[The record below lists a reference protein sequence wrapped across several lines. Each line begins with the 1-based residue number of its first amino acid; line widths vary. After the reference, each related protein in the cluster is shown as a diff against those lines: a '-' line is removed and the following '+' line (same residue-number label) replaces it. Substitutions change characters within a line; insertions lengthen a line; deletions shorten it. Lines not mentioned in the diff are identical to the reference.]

1 MNIEKLHNLLKESEL
16 TENDIKAL
24 ITKVK
29 SEKGDFGLRFE
40 DVETTFKDLQAK
52 TRYKIHERTDLN
64 LINDLKKPNNILLE
78 GDNLNSL
85 AYLVNQKEQVD
96 VIYVDPPYNTG
107 NTDFTYNDTFKGDK
121 ESWNHSAWLSFI
133 NERLILSRELL
144 KDDGVIFVSI
154 DDNEQAQ
161 LKLLLDKVYGEKNFL
176 GTIIQN
182 KGNAQNDAYSI
193 QKNHEYIHVYTKKNA
208 RLYYKKPVLKKAF
221 EDEHGWYYKGSS
233 ITTGGVGGA
242 LNRCPTLGYTIYYN
256 PLTKDFIGDADFDLA
271 MARVSNV
278 LEEIYTDNEELLK
291 KGYTVKIRPPKRG
304 TKLGC
309 WTWGLDNF
317 NNNRKNIL
325 ISSGVAKGT
334 YSVLQKKY
342 VDEEKI
348 IKVKGVNYYSD
359 IVPTNSRSILDFP
372 SAGGTNSLVEIFKY
386 KAFNNPKNIDMLKYL
401 ISLHTN
407 KNATILDFFAGSG
420 STGQAVL
427 ELNEEDDGTRR
438 VILCTNNEV
447 PDDLEKIY
455 LENNNYILKRP
466 SSKRGIENNIWLKSI
481 TDFKNTEEY
490 KEQVLNAE
498 EYQTLGI
505 CRSITYERIKNVLSG
520 YLKRNGKEVKGI
532 SANLIYLKCEKE

>member
-1 MNIEKLHNLLKESEL
+1 MTIEKLHNLLKETDL
-16 TENDIKAL
+16 PENDIQNILKQ
-24 ITKVK
+24 VS
-29 SEKGDFGLRFE
+29 SEKSAFGLIFE
-40 DVETTFKDLQAK
+40 AEETTLERLIEKTTFKVN
-52 TRYKIHERTDLN
+52 ERTDLS
-64 LINDLKKPNNILLE
+64 IVNDLKKPKHILLE
-78 GDNLNSL
+78 GDNINSL
-85 AYLVNQKEQVD
+85 AYLNHQKEQVD
-96 VIYVDPPYNTG
+96 VIYIDPPYNTG
-107 NTDFTYNDTFKGDK
+107 NRDFTYNDTFKGTKD
-121 ESWNHSAWLSFI
+121 EWNHSSWLAFI
-133 NERLILSRELL
+133 NERLILSRNLL

-161 LKLLLDKVYGEKNFL
+161 LKLLLDKVYGEDCFL

-208 RLYYKKPVLKKAF
+208 RLYHKKPILKKVIK
-221 EDEHGWYYKGSS
+221 DENGWYFKGTS

-256 PLTKDFIGDADFDLA
+256 PLTKEFIGDADFDLEK
-271 MARVSNV
+271 ARVSNV
-278 LEEIYTDNEELLK
+278 IEDIYKDNEELIN

-317 NNNRKNIL
+317 NAKRNNIL
-325 ISSGVAKGT
+325 ITKVVSSNS
-334 YSVLQKKY
+334 YSVIQKKY
-342 VDEEKI
+342 VDEQKVVV
-348 IKVKGVNYYSD
+348 IKGTSYYSD
-359 IVPTNSRSILDFP
+359 KLPSNSRSILDFP
-372 SAGGTNSLVEIFKY
+372 SAGGTNSLTDIFKF

-407 KNATILDFFAGSG
+407 KDAVVLDFFAGSG

-427 ELNEEDDGTRR
+427 ELNKEDGGNRK

-466 SSKRGIENNIWLKSI
+466 TSKRGNENKAWLTSI
-481 TDFKNTEEY
+481 TTFKESARY
-490 KEQVLNAE
+490 KDILLND
-498 EYQTLGI
+498 EYQALGI
-505 CRSITYERIKNVLSG
+505 CRSITYERIKNVVNG
-520 YLKRNGKEVKGI
+520 YTTRKGTDIEGI
-532 SANLIYLKCEKE
+532 SANLTYLKCEK